1 MKQVTA
7 VMGLMFFFWLIA
19 PHAGAE
25 EKEPLSNEQP
35 AAQEVANGQADAL
48 ELHSI
53 SDFWET
59 ILDEYGGFLPESQKG
74 TVKEMIDG
82 DKELSPQTWLKA
94 FVHYL
99 FHEVIANGKLL
110 GTLILLTIF
119 CSLLQLLQNAFEQST
134 VSKVA
139 YALVYMVLIII
150 ALNSFHVAISYATE
164 AIQTMTS
171 FILALI
177 PLLLALIASSGGLV
191 SAGFFHPVILFLMN
205 TSGVFIQYVV
215 LPLIFLSAI
224 LSIISTLTEQ
234 YKVTQLAQ
242 LLRNVAIGG
251 LAVF

>member
-1 MKQVTA
+1 
-7 VMGLMFFFWLIA
+7 
-19 PHAGAE
+19 
-25 EKEPLSNEQP
+25 
-35 AAQEVANGQADAL
+35 
-48 ELHSI
+48 
-53 SDFWET
+53 
-59 ILDEYGGFLPESQKG
+59 
-74 TVKEMIDG
+74 MIDG

-99 FHEVIANGKLL
+99 FHELIANGKLL

-191 SAGFFHPVILFLMN
+191 SAGFFHPVILF
-205 TSGVFIQYVV
+205 
-215 LPLIFLSAI
+215 
-224 LSIISTLTEQ
+224 
-234 YKVTQLAQ
+234 
-242 LLRNVAIGG
+242 
-251 LAVF
+251 

>member
-1 MKQVTA
+1 MKRVTA
-7 VMGLMFFFWLIA
+7 VMGLMLFFWLFA

-25 EKEPLSNEQP
+25 EKEPLSNEAP
-35 AAQEVANGQADAL
+35 AAEEVATGQADAL

-119 CSLLQLLQNAFEQST
+119 CSFYSFCRMHLN
-134 VSKVA
+134 K
-139 YALVYMVLIII
+139 ALSVKSHTHL
-150 ALNSFHVAISYATE
+150 
-164 AIQTMTS
+164 
-171 FILALI
+171 FIWC
-177 PLLLALIASSGGLV
+177 
-191 SAGFFHPVILFLMN
+191 
-205 TSGVFIQYVV
+205 
-215 LPLIFLSAI
+215 
-224 LSIISTLTEQ
+224 
-234 YKVTQLAQ
+234 
-242 LLRNVAIGG
+242 
-251 LAVF
+251 